1 MFRYFYFYWQ
11 LINYMFVWGSV
22 KTDTQLYNPNRG
34 INTFNHFNIYHL
46 FVVRRSRGSLNF
58 GFLLFFLFSYFVW
71 REMWDCHNKYTE
83 VIGNLWEITSLLL
96 KCESWDQTQ
105 IKLSR
110 HLRQLNHL
118 TLSLNSFKFK
128 I

>member
-1 MFRYFYFYWQ
+1 MFRYFYSYWQ

-22 KTDTQLYNPNRG
+22 KTDTQLYNPIRV

-46 FVVRRSRGSLNF
+46 LVVRRSRGSLNF
-58 GFLLFFLFSYFVW
+58 GFLLFFLFSYYVW
-71 REMWDCHNKYTE
+71 REVWDCHNKYME
-83 VIGNLWEITSLLL
+83 VVGNLWEITSLLL

-110 HLRQLNHL
+110 HLRQ
-118 TLSLNSFKFK
+118 SLNSFKFK